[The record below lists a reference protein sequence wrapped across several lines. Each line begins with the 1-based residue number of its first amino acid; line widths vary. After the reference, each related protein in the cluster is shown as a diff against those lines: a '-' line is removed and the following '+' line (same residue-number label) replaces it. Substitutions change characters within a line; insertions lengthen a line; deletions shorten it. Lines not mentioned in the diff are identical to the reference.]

1 VSNDPYQLAHIGGRG
16 TRERLDAGVL
26 GILAA
31 RIADAADARRF
42 VALEAAGQ
50 VRRFPGWQ
58 EWSAPRF
65 EVGSGAPVEI
75 GIDGEAL
82 VMDPPLVFESLPRAL
97 RVRLPR
103 HAVRPSPA
111 ARTVQLLEGST
122 ISELGRVAAGRPAAL
137 TRSSSRP

>member
-1 VSNDPYQLAHIGGRG
+1 
-16 TRERLDAGVL
+16 VL

-31 RIADAADARRF
+31 RIADATEARRF

-65 EVGSGAPVEI
+65 EVGSSAPVEI

-82 VMDPPLVFESLPRAL
+82 LMDPPLVFESLPGAL

-103 HAVRPSPA
+103 HAVRPAPA

-122 ISELGRVAAGRPAAL
+122 FTELGRVVTGRPAAL
-137 TRSSSRP
+137 FGGGGRVGS